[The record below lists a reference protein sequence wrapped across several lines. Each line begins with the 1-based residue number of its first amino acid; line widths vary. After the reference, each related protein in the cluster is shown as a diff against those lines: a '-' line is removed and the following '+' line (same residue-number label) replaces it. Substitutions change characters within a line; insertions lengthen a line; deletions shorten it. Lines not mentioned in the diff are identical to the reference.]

1 MDKLQWFKFTPTDWI
16 MGKIQ
21 RCPEITQ
28 ARFMRLI
35 CLYWN
40 KECTLSYDDA
50 EIEIDKEHLD
60 ILVGKKI
67 IKVSEEFII
76 IEFLQEQF
84 LEISISKKDQSKG
97 GQLGNLKRWH
107 PDLYRKVSD
116 KSMTITEA
124 YAIIN
129 LSGTDKEV
137 ITTQSGFIAEK
148 IREDKIREEKTIKE
162 NKNDIFFNELLISE
176 SWLQSTAMQS
186 NQKFKV
192 DQVKDF
198 LKKYNNMIN
207 VQFEIKQN
215 KKEYCTHFVNWLNK
229 QTKTTNANK
238 MCY

>member
-148 IREDKIREEKTIKE
+148 IREDKIREEK
-162 NKNDIFFNELLISE
+162 
-176 SWLQSTAMQS
+176 
-186 NQKFKV
+186 
-192 DQVKDF
+192 
-198 LKKYNNMIN
+198 
-207 VQFEIKQN
+207 
-215 KKEYCTHFVNWLNK
+215 KKEEMIFDTETDRMNWRMQKASALYQSSIGTITEGMAATIYRAEQAKYTEFMESQNEPH
-229 QTKTTNANK
+229 
-238 MCY
+238 